1 MKNRPKPN
9 ASKPTPPP
17 PTKPAAVQPVVET
30 RSAPPAGDRFDYPFA
45 VVMTF
50 LAGPF
55 AVAVSLVGCAA
66 AIKAGRLLWDTAST
80 LGAAP

>member
-1 MKNRPKPN
+1 MTNDQKPN
-9 ASKPTPPP
+9 ASK
-17 PTKPAAVQPVVET
+17 KPAAKPAVVATVIEK
-30 RSAPPAGDRFDYPFA
+30 RPAPPVDPAFDYTLA
-45 VVMTF
+45 IVATF

-66 AIKAGRLLWDTAST
+66 AIKAARLLWDTAST